1 MKKKKGSAIIY
12 EIVHI
17 VHIFSVFIY
26 GGFLFVDVLFLS
38 KMKQTLSA
46 DEHAKAR
53 EAIMVHVRKVVPYA
67 LFVAVGTGAYLFMQV
82 FGEISDEG
90 MNRFQ
95 LLLSLKA
102 FLGLW
107 LGLRGFNQKVFGI
120 NPWLFKSH
128 FFPFGLVVVMILLS
142 QLMYL

>member
-1 MKKKKGSAIIY
+1 
-12 EIVHI
+12 
-17 VHIFSVFIY
+17 
-26 GGFLFVDVLFLS
+26 
-38 KMKQTLSA
+38 MKQTLSA

>member
-1 MKKKKGSAIIY
+1 MKESL
-12 EIVHI
+12 
-17 VHIFSVFIY
+17 SV
-26 GGFLFVDVLFLS
+26 
-38 KMKQTLSA
+38 
-46 DEHAKAR
+46 DEHSRAR
-53 EAIMVHVRKVVPYA
+53 EAIMVHVRKVVPYS
-67 LFVAVGTGAYLFMQV
+67 LFVAVGTGAYLFTQV
-82 FGEISDEG
+82 FGEISAEG
-90 MNRFQ
+90 INRFQ

-128 FFPFGLVVVMILLS
+128 LFPFTLVVVMILLS